1 VQRRYSRRRTGACLI
16 FVKWLIACIAAC
28 ICWSAAPVA
37 AAPATTSADVL
48 EFQSGEIAFADQNE
62 IPETGWEKRPTP
74 ALWLSDEARAKLDG
88 KLTAWG
94 KFRFDRV
101 QVPDEP
107 LAIYT
112 ENNRERLTVY
122 LNGVELF
129 RNYRSATSQ
138 TLGWNRPY
146 IIPVPRKQLREA
158 DNELVLRVGSDR
170 QFSLGVGTV
179 KVGSQE
185 VLGKLYNYQQFWRV
199 TGSAAANYA
208 MLFLTFAA
216 FLMWMARR
224 SETEIFWLV
233 MTGLLWFVRDFHFFA
248 EESPLDPY
256 WFQQVSY
263 YSLYF
268 AVAAS
273 LSFCVAFLK
282 LPNHRRIIAMLFT
295 IGVAL
300 CIFRVAITSTNR
312 TDLATSLATLVV
324 SIVICGLMIVDWIR
338 HRSLESAAL
347 IAIVM
352 FTTALGFHDVG
363 RIPNVNW
370 WQGLGFH
377 VQPYTGLLLFSV
389 FLLSV
394 GRKYLRALAEV
405 ETLNTSLEQRVE
417 LATQALAASER
428 ARQIIEVEHAVGIER
443 ERLMREMHDGI
454 GSNLVTALAV
464 VRKHGEAPVAEET
477 LQRAITDLKLT
488 VDSLAPVE
496 GDVVALLANLRHR
509 MEPDM
514 EKAGVKCIWRVEP
527 CPSLDW
533 LDAPNAL
540 HMLRIIQEGVG
551 NVLSHAGAT
560 RITIAC
566 YPAKRAGREGIELIL
581 ADDGRGFA
589 TADVSGNGRGLSNM
603 NTRASQ
609 LGAELRIES
618 DFGTGSKLSLWLP
631 VEMRDRKSA
640 QSTNG

>member
-1 VQRRYSRRRTGACLI
+1 MQRRYSRRRTGACLI
-16 FVKWLIACIAAC
+16 FVKWLFACIAALVC
-28 ICWSAAPVA
+28 CAAASIVA
-37 AAPATTSADVL
+37 AKGTSPADVL
-48 EFQSGEIAFADQNE
+48 EFRSGEIAFTDQSD
-62 IPETGWEKRPTP
+62 IPAAGWERRATP
-74 ALWLSDEARAKLDG
+74 ALWLSDEARAKLEG

-94 KFRFDRV
+94 RFRFDGRLL
-101 QVPDEP
+101 PDEP

-146 IIPVPRKQLREA
+146 IIPVPRKLLR
-158 DNELVLRVGSDR
+158 DGGNELVLRVGSDR

-185 VLGKLYNYQQFWRV
+185 VLGRLYNYQQFWRV

-282 LPNHRRIIAMLFT
+282 LPNHRRIIAMLFA

-312 TDLATSLATLVV
+312 TDLATSLSTLLV
-324 SIVICGLMIVDWIR
+324 SLTACGLMIREWFR
-338 HRSLESAAL
+338 NRSLESLAL
-347 IAIVM
+347 VAVVLFATI
-352 FTTALGFHDVG
+352 LGLHDIG

-377 VQPYTGLLLFSV
+377 IQPYTGFLLFSV

-417 LATQALAASER
+417 TATHALAASER
-428 ARQIIEVEHAVGIER
+428 ARQRIEVEHAVGIER

-464 VRKHGEAPVAEET
+464 VRKQGEAPVAEET

-514 EKAGVKCIWRVEP
+514 EKAGVKCIWRVES

-551 NVLSHAGAT
+551 NVLSHASASS
-560 RITIAC
+560 ITIAC
-566 YPAKRAGREGIELIL
+566 RPTEREGRDGVELIL
-581 ADDGRGFA
+581 ADDGLGFVA
-589 TADVSGNGRGLSNM
+589 ANVSGNGRGLSNM
-603 NTRASQ
+603 HTRASQ

-618 DFGTGSKLSLWLP
+618 DEGAGSKLSLWLP
-631 VEMRDRKSA
+631 VEMHVRKSA
-640 QSTNG
+640 

>member
-1 VQRRYSRRRTGACLI
+1 MPKRYSKHRTGVCLI
-16 FVKWLIACIAAC
+16 FARWLVACIAAFVC
-28 ICWSAAPVA
+28 YATTPAA
-37 AAPATTSADVL
+37 AAPSRLPADVL
-48 EFQSGEIAFADQNE
+48 EFRSGEITFADQSD
-62 IPETGWEKRPTP
+62 IPAVGWVRRATP

-94 KFRFDRV
+94 RFHFDRN
-101 QVPDEP
+101 QVPSEP

-146 IIPVPRKQLREA
+146 IIPVPQKLLRDA
-158 DNELVLRVGSDR
+158 GNELVLRVGSDR

-185 VLGKLYNYQQFWRV
+185 VLGRLYNYQQFWRV

-248 EESPLDPY
+248 EESPLNPY

-282 LPNHRRIIAMLFT
+282 LPNYRRIIAMLFA

-312 TDLATSLATLVV
+312 TDLATSLATLLVSLVV
-324 SIVICGLMIVDWIR
+324 CGLMIREWFR
-338 HRSLESAAL
+338 NRSLESLAL
-347 IAIVM
+347 VAVVL
-352 FTTALGFHDVG
+352 FATVLGLHDIG

-377 VQPYTGLLLFSV
+377 IQPYTGLLLFSV

-394 GRKYLRALAEV
+394 GRKYLRALREV
-405 ETLNTSLEQRVE
+405 ESLNASLEQRVDA
-417 LATQALAASER
+417 ATHALAESER
-428 ARQIIEVEHAVGIER
+428 ARHRIEVEHAVGIER

-464 VRKHGEAPVAEET
+464 VRKQGEAPVAEET

-551 NVLSHAGAT
+551 NVLTHSGA
-560 RITIAC
+560 RNITISCQPSEKNA
-566 YPAKRAGREGIELIL
+566 RAGVELML
-581 ADDGRGFA
+581 TDDGQGFDPGSV
-589 TADVSGNGRGLSNM
+589 TGKGRGLANM
-603 NTRASQ
+603 QTRASQ
-609 LGAELRIES
+609 LGAELRMAS
-618 DFGTGSKLSLWLP
+618 AVGTGSRLSLWLP
-631 VEMRDRKSA
+631 LNMRGGEA
-640 QSTNG
+640 Q

>member
-1 VQRRYSRRRTGACLI
+1 MI
-16 FVKWLIACIAAC
+16 FARWLVACIAAFVC
-28 ICWSAAPVA
+28 CATASIVA
-37 AAPATTSADVL
+37 AKSPSSVDVL
-48 EFQSGEIAFADQNE
+48 EFHSGEIVFADQSD
-62 IPETGWEKRPTP
+62 IPATGWERRATP
-74 ALWLSDEARAKLDG
+74 ALWLSDEARVKLEG

-94 KFRFDRV
+94 RFRFDGRLL
-101 QVPDEP
+101 PDKP

-112 ENNRERLTVY
+112 ENNRERLTVF

-129 RNYRSATSQ
+129 RNYRSASSQ

-146 IIPVPRKQLREA
+146 IIPVPQKLLRDT

-185 VLGKLYNYQQFWRV
+185 ELGRLFNYQQFWRV
-199 TGSAAANYA
+199 TGASAANYA

-282 LPNHRRIIAMLFT
+282 LPNYRRIIAIVFA

-300 CIFRVAITSTNR
+300 CIFRAAITSTNR
-312 TDLATSLATLVV
+312 TDLATSLATLGV
-324 SIVICGLMIVDWIR
+324 SLVICGLMVADWLR
-338 HRSLESAAL
+338 HRTLESAAL
-347 IAIVM
+347 IAIVL

-377 VQPYTGLLLFSV
+377 IQPYTGLLLFSV

-394 GRKYLRALAEV
+394 GRKYLRALVEV
-405 ETLNTSLEQRVE
+405 ETLNANLEQRVE
-417 LATQALAASER
+417 AATQALAASEH
-428 ARQIIEVEHAVGIER
+428 ARQKIEVEHAVGIER

-464 VRKHGEAPVAEET
+464 VKKQGEAPVAEET

-551 NVLSHAGAT
+551 NVLSHAGASN
-560 RITIAC
+560 ITIAC
-566 YPAKRAGREGIELIL
+566 HPSDREGRSGVELVL
-581 ADDGRGFA
+581 SDDGSGFEIA
-589 TADVSGNGRGLSNM
+589 EQSGPGRGLSNM
-603 NTRASQ
+603 RTRAQQ
-609 LGAELRIES
+609 LAAELDIES
-618 DFGTGSKLSLWLP
+618 SIGAGSRLKLWLP
-631 VEMRDRKSA
+631 TRAVDVA
-640 QSTNG
+640 

>member
-1 VQRRYSRRRTGACLI
+1 MI
-16 FVKWLIACIAAC
+16 FVRWLVACFAAYL
-28 ICWSAAPVA
+28 CWAAVPA
-37 AAPATTSADVL
+37 AATPATPSTGVL
-48 EFQSGEIAFADQNE
+48 EFLSGEIAFADKNE
-62 IPETGWEKRPTP
+62 IPEAGWEKRQTP
-74 ALWLSDEARAKLDG
+74 ALWLSDEARAKLAG

-94 KFRFDRV
+94 RFRFDGRLL
-101 QVPDEP
+101 PDEP

-146 IIPVPRKQLREA
+146 IIPVPQKLLR
-158 DNELVLRVGSDR
+158 DVGNELVLRVGSDR

-185 VLGKLYNYQQFWRV
+185 VLGRLYNYQQFWRV

-216 FLMWMARR
+216 FVMWMARR

-282 LPNHRRIIAMLFT
+282 LSNHRRIIAMLFA

-312 TDLATSLATLVV
+312 TDLATSLATLLV
-324 SIVICGLMIVDWIR
+324 SLLVCGLIIR
-338 HRSLESAAL
+338 EWFRNRSLESLAL
-347 IAIVM
+347 VAVVL
-352 FTTALGFHDVG
+352 FGTVLGLHDIG

-377 VQPYTGLLLFSV
+377 VQPFTGFLLFSV

-394 GRKYLRALAEV
+394 GRKYLRALTEV
-405 ETLNTSLEQRVE
+405 ETLNASLEERVE
-417 LATQALAASER
+417 TATHALAASER
-428 ARQIIEVEHAVGIER
+428 ARQKIEVEHAVGIER

-464 VRKHGEAPVAEET
+464 VRKQGEAPVAEET
-477 LQRAITDLKLT
+477 LQRALTDLKLT

-496 GDVVALLANLRHR
+496 GDAVALLANLRHR

-514 EKAGVKCIWRVEP
+514 EKAGVKCVWRVEP

-551 NVLSHAGAT
+551 NVLSHAHAT
-560 RITIAC
+560 SITIAC
-566 YPAKRAGREGIELIL
+566 CPSKKDGRDGVELVL
-581 ADDGRGFA
+581 TDDGCGFIA
-589 TADVSGNGRGLSNM
+589 ANVSGNGRGLSNM
-603 NTRASQ
+603 HTRASQ
-609 LGAELRIES
+609 LGADLRIES
-618 DFGTGSKLSLWLP
+618 DLGAGSKLSLWLP
-631 VEMRDRKSA
+631 VEMGGRKSA
-640 QSTNG
+640 RSTSG

>member
-1 VQRRYSRRRTGACLI
+1 MPRRYSRRRTGVCLT
-16 FVKWLIACIAAC
+16 FARWLFACIAIFVSCAAV
-28 ICWSAAPVA
+28 SANA
-37 AAPATTSADVL
+37 AAGKHPADVL
-48 EFQSGEIAFADQNE
+48 EFRSGDIVFADQSD
-62 IPETGWEKRPTP
+62 IPAVGWARRATP
-74 ALWLSDEARAKLDG
+74 VLWLSDEARAKLDG

-94 KFRFDRV
+94 RFHFDRN
-101 QVPDEP
+101 QMPSEP

-146 IIPVPRKQLREA
+146 IIPVPQKLLRDA
-158 DNELVLRVGSDR
+158 GNELVLRVGSDR
-170 QFSLGVGTV
+170 QFSLGFGTV

-185 VLGKLYNYQQFWRV
+185 VLGRLYNYQQFWRV

-282 LPNHRRIIAMLFT
+282 LPNYRRIIAILFA

-300 CIFRVAITSTNR
+300 CIFRAAITSTNR
-312 TDLATSLATLVV
+312 TDLATSLATLGV
-324 SIVICGLMIVDWIR
+324 SLVICGLMVADWLR
-338 HRSLESAAL
+338 HRTLESAAL
-347 IAIVM
+347 IAIVL

-377 VQPYTGLLLFSV
+377 IQPYTGLLLFSV

-394 GRKYLRALAEV
+394 GRKYLRALVEV
-405 ETLNTSLEQRVE
+405 ETLNASLEQRVE
-417 LATQALAASER
+417 AATHALAASEH
-428 ARQIIEVEHAVGIER
+428 ARQKIEVEHAVGIER

-464 VRKHGEAPVAEET
+464 VKKQGEAPVAEET

-514 EKAGVKCIWRVEP
+514 EKAGVKCIWLVEP

-551 NVLSHAGAT
+551 NVLSHASAT
-560 RITIAC
+560 SITIAC
-566 YPAKRAGREGIELIL
+566 RPTEREGRDGVELVL
-581 ADDGRGFA
+581 ADDGRGFVA
-589 TADVSGNGRGLSNM
+589 ANVSGNGRGLSNM
-603 NTRASQ
+603 HIRASQ

-618 DFGTGSKLSLWLP
+618 DVGAGSKLSLWLP
-631 VEMRDRKSA
+631 VEMHVRKSA
-640 QSTNG
+640 

>member
-1 VQRRYSRRRTGACLI
+1 MPKRYSRRRTGVCLI
-16 FVKWLIACIAAC
+16 FARWLVACIAAFVC
-28 ICWSAAPVA
+28 YATTPAA
-37 AAPATTSADVL
+37 AAPSRLPTDVL
-48 EFQSGEIAFADQNE
+48 EFRSGDIAFADQSDV
-62 IPETGWEKRPTP
+62 PAAGWERRAMP
-74 ALWLSDEARAKLDG
+74 AAWLSDEARAKLDG
-88 KLTAWG
+88 RLTAWG
-94 KFRFDRV
+94 RFHFDRK
-101 QVPDEP
+101 QMPSEP

-129 RNYRSATSQ
+129 RNYRSASSQ

-146 IIPVPRKQLREA
+146 IIPVPQKLLRDA
-158 DNELVLRVGSDR
+158 GNELVLRVGSDR

-185 VLGKLYNYQQFWRV
+185 VLGRLYNYQQFWRV
-199 TGSAAANYA
+199 TGASAANYA

-282 LPNHRRIIAMLFT
+282 LPNYHRIIAILFA

-300 CIFRVAITSTNR
+300 CIFRAAITSTNR
-312 TDLATSLATLVV
+312 TDLATSLATLGV
-324 SIVICGLMIVDWIR
+324 SLVICGLMVADWLR
-338 HRSLESAAL
+338 HRTLESAAL
-347 IAIVM
+347 IAIVL

-377 VQPYTGLLLFSV
+377 IQPYTGLLLFSV

-394 GRKYLRALAEV
+394 GRKYLRALVEV
-405 ETLNTSLEQRVE
+405 ETLNANLEQRVE
-417 LATQALAASER
+417 AATHALAASEH
-428 ARQIIEVEHAVGIER
+428 ARQKIEVEHAVGIER

-464 VRKHGEAPVAEET
+464 VKKQGEAPVAEET

-551 NVLSHAGAT
+551 NVLSHAGASN
-560 RITIAC
+560 ITIAC
-566 YPAKRAGREGIELIL
+566 HPSEREGRSGVELVL
-581 ADDGRGFA
+581 SDDGRGFEIA
-589 TADVSGNGRGLSNM
+589 EQSGPGRGLSNM
-603 NTRASQ
+603 RTRARQ
-609 LGAELRIES
+609 LAAKLDIES
-618 DFGTGSKLSLWLP
+618 SIGAGSRLKLWLP
-631 VEMRDRKSA
+631 TRAVDVA
-640 QSTNG
+640 

>member
-1 VQRRYSRRRTGACLI
+1 M
-16 FVKWLIACIAAC
+16 
-28 ICWSAAPVA
+28 
-37 AAPATTSADVL
+37 L
-48 EFQSGEIAFADQNE
+48 EFHSGEIVFADQSD
-62 IPETGWEKRPTP
+62 IPATGWERRATP
-74 ALWLSDEARAKLDG
+74 ALWLSDEARVKLEG

-94 KFRFDRV
+94 RFRFDGRLL
-101 QVPDEP
+101 PDKP

-112 ENNRERLTVY
+112 ENNRERLTVF

-129 RNYRSATSQ
+129 RNYRSASSQ

-146 IIPVPRKQLREA
+146 IIPVPQKLLRDT

-185 VLGKLYNYQQFWRV
+185 ELGRLFNYQQFWRV
-199 TGSAAANYA
+199 TGASAANYA

-282 LPNHRRIIAMLFT
+282 LPNYRRIIAIVFA

-300 CIFRVAITSTNR
+300 CIFRAAITSTNR
-312 TDLATSLATLVV
+312 TDLATSLATLGV
-324 SIVICGLMIVDWIR
+324 SLVICGLMVADWLR
-338 HRSLESAAL
+338 HRTLESAAL
-347 IAIVM
+347 IAIVL

-377 VQPYTGLLLFSV
+377 IQPYTGLLLFSV

-394 GRKYLRALAEV
+394 GRKYLRALVEV
-405 ETLNTSLEQRVE
+405 ETLNANLEQRVE
-417 LATQALAASER
+417 AATQALAASEH
-428 ARQIIEVEHAVGIER
+428 ARQKIEVEHAVGIER

-464 VRKHGEAPVAEET
+464 VKKQGEAPVAEET

-551 NVLSHAGAT
+551 NVLSHAGASN
-560 RITIAC
+560 ITIAC
-566 YPAKRAGREGIELIL
+566 HPSDREGRSGVELVL
-581 ADDGRGFA
+581 SDDGSGFEIA
-589 TADVSGNGRGLSNM
+589 EQSGPGRGLSNM
-603 NTRASQ
+603 RTRAQQ
-609 LGAELRIES
+609 LAAELDIES
-618 DFGTGSKLSLWLP
+618 SIGAGSRLKLWLP
-631 VEMRDRKSA
+631 TRAVDVA
-640 QSTNG
+640 

>member
-1 VQRRYSRRRTGACLI
+1 MI
-16 FVKWLIACIAAC
+16 FVKWLFACIAAYV
-28 ICWSAAPVA
+28 CWTAAQAVAAPDK
-37 AAPATTSADVL
+37 PSHTVL
-48 EFQSGEIAFADQNE
+48 EFLSGEIAFADQNE
-62 IPETGWEKRPTP
+62 IPGTGWEKRPTP

-88 KLTAWG
+88 KLTGWG
-94 KFRFDRV
+94 RFRFDRA

-112 ENNRERLTVY
+112 ENNRERLTVF

-146 IIPVPRKQLREA
+146 IIPVPQKLLREA
-158 DNELVLRVGSDR
+158 GNELVLRVGSDR

-185 VLGKLYNYQQFWRV
+185 VLGRLYNYQQFWRV

-282 LPNHRRIIAMLFT
+282 LPNYRRIIAILFA

-324 SIVICGLMIVDWIR
+324 SLVICGLMIFDWIR

-347 IAIVM
+347 IAIVV
-352 FTTALGFHDVG
+352 FTTALGLHDVG

-394 GRKYLRALAEV
+394 GRKYLRALVEV
-405 ETLNTSLEQRVE
+405 ETLNASLEQRVE
-417 LATQALAASER
+417 TATQALAASER
-428 ARQIIEVEHAVGIER
+428 ARQKIEVEHAVGIER

-464 VRKHGEAPVAEET
+464 VRKQGEAPVAEET

-514 EKAGVKCIWRVEP
+514 EKAGVKCVWRVVP

-560 RITIAC
+560 SITIAC
-566 YPAKRAGREGIELIL
+566 RPSERDGRSGVELVL
-581 ADDGRGFA
+581 ADDGCGFDIRSE
-589 TADVSGNGRGLSNM
+589 TRQGRGLSNM
-603 NTRASQ
+603 RTRARQ
-609 LGAELRIES
+609 LSAELDVES
-618 DFGTGSKLSLWLP
+618 SRGEGSRLKLWLP
-631 VEMRDRKSA
+631 IRAAHVV
-640 QSTNG
+640 